1 MLRGVNVGGNHIIRM
16 AELRDL
22 CCELGLI
29 EPETLVQSGNIV
41 FRAPKLSA
49 AKVAA
54 AVSDGIHRKLGFR
67 PETVVRTVDELQS
80 TIARNPFAHRMDE
93 INTSKLLVLF
103 FSREPASLPAFTTQ
117 TNEELHL
124 IGKELLRLLPG
135 GDGPV
140 EAGITTRSLT
150 QGQCADSTKLEHGN
164 QTRSKWQT
172 VRCSNKLQPCT
183 WTRTAEGSSVT
194 CWQAP

>member
-54 AVSDGIHRKLGFR
+54 VVSDGIQRKLGFR

-103 FSREPASLPAFTTQ
+103 FSREPASLPAFPTQ

-124 IGKELLRLLPG
+124 IGKELFVYYP
-135 GDGPV
+135 DGM
-140 EAGITTRSLT
+140 GRSKLGLQLDRSLKAHV
-150 QGQCADSTKLEHGN
+150 ADSTKLEHGN
-164 QTRSKWQT
+164 QTRPNGK
-172 VRCSNKLQPCT
+172 P
-183 WTRTAEGSSVT
+183 
-194 CWQAP
+194 

>member
-54 AVSDGIHRKLGFR
+54 VVSDGIQRKLGFR

-103 FSREPASLPAFTTQ
+103 FSREPASLPAFPTQ

-124 IGKELLRLLPG
+124 IGKELFVYYP
-135 GDGPV
+135 DGM
-140 EAGITTRSLT
+140 GRSKLGLQLDRSLKAHVPT
-150 QGQCADSTKLEHGN
+150 ARNWNTVTKLV
-164 QTRSKWQT
+164 QMASRKM
-172 VRCSNKLQPCT
+172 
-183 WTRTAEGSSVT
+183 
-194 CWQAP
+194 